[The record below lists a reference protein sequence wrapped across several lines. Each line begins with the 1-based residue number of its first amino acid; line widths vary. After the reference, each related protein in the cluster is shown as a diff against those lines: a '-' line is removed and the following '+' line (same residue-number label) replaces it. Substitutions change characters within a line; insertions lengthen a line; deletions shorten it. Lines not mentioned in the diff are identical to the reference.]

1 MKNAG
6 RIALVITG
14 ALTALVASALVLG
27 GGLALYGEVEK
38 DDHGYLTTDA
48 ERFSADTRALAT
60 ENLDVD
66 LGGGD
71 WVIEPGDLGNVRLE
85 AESRDGKPLF
95 VGIAR
100 TSDVE
105 RYLGG
110 VPHTT
115 VDDVEAGPFETF
127 DADYTR
133 HAGHGRPASPEH
145 AGIWAASNQGSGSQT
160 VDWEIEDGDWS
171 VVVMNADGSLGVDAD
186 ISAGANVPFLNEL
199 GWTALGSGSFALV
212 LGIGLIVLA
221 VRRPRGDD
229 PSAPR
234 ADHARGAV
242 AGLGLGETNLTHDAA
257 PGLEG
262 PGAASCVSGAWRYTS
277 PRPGSCRSRTSR
289 SDTSG
294 SGTGTASAGDP

>member
-1 MKNAG
+1 MTAG

-14 ALTALVASALVLG
+14 ALTALLASLLVLG
-27 GGLALYGEVEK
+27 GSLALYGEVEK
-38 DDHGYLTTDA
+38 NNDGYLTTDS
-48 ERFSADTRALAT
+48 ERFTADTRALAT
-60 ENLDVD
+60 ENLDMD

-71 WVIEPGDLGNVRLE
+71 WVVEPGDLGKVRLE

-105 RYLGG
+105 RYLSG

-115 VDDVEAGPFETF
+115 VDHVEAGPFDSF

-133 HAGHGRPASPEH
+133 HMGHTRPASPEH
-145 AGIWAASNQGSGSQT
+145 AGIWAASNQGLGTQT

-186 ISAGANVPFLNEL
+186 ISAGADIPFLNEL
-199 GWTALGSGSFALV
+199 GWTALGSGSFVLV
-212 LGIGLIVLA
+212 LGIGLVVLA

-229 PSAPR
+229 PSAP
-234 ADHARGAV
+234 APTTHVAPSAV
-242 AGLGLGETNLTHDAA
+242 
-257 PGLEG
+257 
-262 PGAASCVSGAWRYTS
+262 
-277 PRPGSCRSRTSR
+277 
-289 SDTSG
+289 
-294 SGTGTASAGDP
+294 